1 MKTRT
6 YAAAG
11 VDIDASER
19 ATAALVA
26 QLGSAARREGDGA
39 PITLANG
46 FAGLVRLGDG
56 ALAVATDGVGTK
68 LLLAEQLDSLHTVGI
83 DCVAMNV
90 NDLLCVGAEPLSFV
104 DYIALDVPDEA
115 LMARLGEGL
124 AEGCR
129 QAHCTLSGGETA
141 IVPELVHGFDI
152 AGTAVGYA
160 APGRLLD
167 GTRVAVGDAL
177 VGLAS
182 SGPHSNGYTLL
193 RRICADAGADLAAP
207 LGDTTLGAALVAP
220 TRIYVRAFAALREAV
235 TVHGA
240 AHLTGG
246 GLDNIARMAPGLR
259 YLIDAPLTVP
269 PVFDWLQQH
278 GDIAPAE
285 MYRTFNM
292 GMGFIVAVAAE
303 DAHRAV
309 AALRA
314 AGERA
319 AVVGRVTAGEGVA
332 HAAL

>member
-1 MKTRT
+1 MKIHT
-6 YAAAG
+6 YAEAG

-26 QLGSAARREGDGA
+26 QLGDSVRREGDGA

-46 FAGLVRLGDG
+46 FAGLVRLGEG

-104 DYIALDVPDEA
+104 DYIALDAPDKA
-115 LMARLGEGL
+115 LMARLGVGL

-129 QAHCTLSGGETA
+129 QANCTLSGGETA
-141 IVPELVHGFDI
+141 IVPELVHGLDI

-167 GTRVAVGDAL
+167 GSRVAVGGAL

-193 RRICADAGADLAAP
+193 RRICADADLAAP
-207 LGDTTLGAALVAP
+207 LGDTTLGAALVEP

-235 TVHGA
+235 EVHGA

-259 YLIDAPLTVP
+259 YVIDAPLEVP
-269 PVFDWLQQH
+269 PVFDWLQRH

-292 GMGFIVAVAAE
+292 GMGFVVALAADE
-303 DAHRAV
+303 ADRAV